1 MCERR
6 VKNGIGERERERLHE
21 IYDKWLLE
29 PTASV
34 KKIQE
39 KKKKIQSV
47 TEGILGLDPILKLN

>member
-1 MCERR
+1 M
-6 VKNGIGERERERLHE
+6 GQERERERLHE

-39 KKKKIQSV
+39 KNEKKIQSV
-47 TEGILGLDPILKLN
+47 TEGILCLDPILKLN